1 MLDELC
7 SASLQAASDSLQAA
21 SDAAA
26 GDAQLQEIPSAPASL
41 NSGPTSRSNPKPA
54 PVIADGGGASKLIDT
69 LFGSDDSESESD
81 SGD

>member
-7 SASLQAASDSLQAA
+7 SASLQAT

-26 GDAQLQEIPSAPASL
+26 GDAQLQEIPSAPPSL
-41 NSGPTSRSNPKPA
+41 NSGSTSRSTSKPA